1 MTVYIAEVL
10 SDVQYLCLLS
20 NCTKKSANNA
30 QIEYKYLAILYA
42 YLDSWSLISVLL
54 KRHVGCARYA
64 CLFALILPHCEKRA
78 ERISRKEK

>member
-20 NCTKKSANNA
+20 NCTKRSANDV

-42 YLDSWSLISVLL
+42 LDSWSLISVLL
-54 KRHVGCARYA
+54 KRPVGCARYA